1 MSVLFFLKVHGD
13 AHTELCGELLLELWL
28 LVPTPTTPGQG
39 RTWHLLHLRSG
50 LLKNA
55 LCTWYNFCRLLII
68 ANHGYS
74 KAPWQAILIHYQQT
88 FLKLGKWKWRLL
100 IWICFMPVCC
110 KCVYCTLITKIH
122 TINVPKLCLWTHKTV
137 GWMTKVCLLFHRT
150 KSCQGLSNGLFISS
164 KTNPLGRRTWFT
176 RVRPN
181 VQMVANWNGVI

>member
-1 MSVLFFLKVHGD
+1 MSGLFYLKVHGD

-55 LCTWYNFCRLLII
+55 LCTWYNFCRILII

-74 KAPWQAILIHYQQT
+74 KAPWQA
-88 FLKLGKWKWRLL
+88 KSDCCLL
-100 IWICFMPVCC
+100 
-110 KCVYCTLITKIH
+110 TKID

-150 KSCQGLSNGLFISS
+150 KSCQGLSNGLFI
-164 KTNPLGRRTWFT
+164 
-176 RVRPN
+176 
-181 VQMVANWNGVI
+181 